1 MAQTI
6 VQLQRHPGTPWG
18 FRLQGGRDFSSELS
32 VKKIH
37 PGSPAEGQLR
47 PGDRI
52 VAIGNTPTAN
62 LTHMQAN
69 RLIKSAGNVVQFT
82 IIRGPSTD
90 FSHIKPSG
98 PVKFSPWKYNQ
109 QLQQQQHQN
118 HY

>member
-1 MAQTI
+1 MSQTI
-6 VQLQRHPGTPWG
+6 VQLHRNPGVPWG

-32 VKKIH
+32 VKKIQ

-52 VAIGNTPTAN
+52 VGIGNTGTQN

-69 RLIKSAGNVVQFT
+69 HLIKSAGNVVQFT
-82 IIRGPSTD
+82 VIRGPSTD
-90 FSHIKPSG
+90 FSSIKPSG

-109 QLQQQQHQN
+109 QQQQQN
-118 HY
+118 HF

>member
-6 VQLQRHPGTPWG
+6 VQLHRNPGTPWG

-32 VKKIH
+32 VKKIQ
-37 PGSPAEGQLR
+37 PGSPAEGHLR

-52 VAIGNTPTAN
+52 IGIGNAVTQS

-69 RLIKSAGNVVQFT
+69 HLIASAGNAVQFT

-98 PVKFSPWKYNQ
+98 PVKFSPWKYS
-109 QLQQQQHQN
+109 QQQQN
-118 HY
+118 HH

>member
-1 MAQTI
+1 MTQTA
-6 VQLQRHPGTPWG
+6 VQLQRHPGASWG

-32 VKKIH
+32 VKKVQ
-37 PGSPAEGQLR
+37 PGSPADGHLR
-47 PGDRI
+47 PGDQI
-52 VAIGNTPTAN
+52 VAIGHQPTSG

-69 RLIKSAGNVVQFT
+69 GLIKSAGNVVQFT

-90 FSHIKPSG
+90 FSHIKPKG

-109 QLQQQQHQN
+109 QQQQQN